1 MAGAGA
7 DGGAAMGVFLEGAG
21 AGGAALGAILGGGE
35 AARPRLGILVKGLVC
50 KQEMLLRSL
59 INILIGVNYSL

>member
-1 MAGAGA
+1 
-7 DGGAAMGVFLEGAG
+7 MGVFLEGAG